1 MASKSHP
8 DKDLHNLLHTWKVDD
23 RADPNLSVKVWD
35 RIEKGRG
42 ADLPSWIKPLV
53 GWVLRP
59 VGSIVIV
66 SAFVLLGAA
75 LAEMHSSNIRETSA
89 ERLAAE
95 YVRSIDPIMMAGIDS
110 GHGHP

>member
-1 MASKSHP
+1 MTSQSHP
-8 DKDLHNLLHTWKVDD
+8 DKDLHNLLNTWKVDD

-35 RIEKGRG
+35 RIENGRG
-42 ADLPSWIKPLV
+42 ADLPSWIEPLV

-59 VGSIVIV
+59 VGSIVTV
-66 SAFVLLGAA
+66 SAFVLLGGV
-75 LAEMHSSNIRETSA
+75 LAEMRSSTIREASA

-95 YVRSIDPIMMAGIDS
+95 YVRSIDPIMMAGNDS